1 MLKTLCFADLR
12 KIPSG
17 YISADNL
24 ERGMYLLFFFLN
36 LGLKFHCTSHPPI
49 LA

>member
-1 MLKTLCFADLR
+1 MLKTLRFADLR

-24 ERGMYLLFFFLN
+24 ARGKYHFFF
-36 LGLKFHCTSHPPI
+36 
-49 LA
+49 